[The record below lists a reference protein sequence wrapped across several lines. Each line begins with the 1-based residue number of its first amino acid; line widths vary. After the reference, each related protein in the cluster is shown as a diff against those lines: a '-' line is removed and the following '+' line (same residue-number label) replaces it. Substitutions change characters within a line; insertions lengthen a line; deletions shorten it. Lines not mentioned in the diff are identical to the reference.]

1 MGWLGVAMRSVIPTI
16 LRFRPTRSVSR
27 PSTGLSWPR
36 GSKPAIRRKPSC
48 VWRKTAA
55 TTWLVAMGHTGH
67 SSVWGTFM
75 GTTAEK
81 VTRQVTCSVLVVR

>member
-1 MGWLGVAMRSVIPTI
+1 MGWLGAAMRSVIPTI
-16 LRFRPTRSVSR
+16 LRFGPPCSVSR

-36 GSKPAIRRKPSC
+36 GSKLAIRRKHRACGARRRLRPG
-48 VWRKTAA
+48 V
-55 TTWLVAMGHTGH
+55 MGHMGH

-81 VTRQVTCSVLVVR
+81 VTRHVTCSVLVVR